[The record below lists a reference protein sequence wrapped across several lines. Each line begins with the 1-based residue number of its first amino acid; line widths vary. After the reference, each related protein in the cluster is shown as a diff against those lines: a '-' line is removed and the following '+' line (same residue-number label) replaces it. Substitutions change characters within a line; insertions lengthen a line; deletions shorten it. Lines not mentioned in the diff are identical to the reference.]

1 MGKRPDFEYHVGKWL
16 KYDRSGYNSSHPS
29 LGSPLDL
36 GNPWRP
42 LATLGGP
49 WRPCLKMTIWGE
61 IGHFQ
66 ACRQGSPRSKGDP
79 RVGWE
84 KNAWPHDK
92 VLIQSSILSHFDNS
106 GKLNLKMDFQIF
118 PFLLSTRWQSII
130 RRDVILGIGF
140 GKEMQKII
148 SH

>member
-1 MGKRPDFEYHVGKWL
+1 MIIYILHIYIDIYIDIYIKFTNWWSVTLMSLPP
-16 KYDRSGYNSSHPS
+16 HPH
-29 LGSPLDL
+29 LPVH
-36 GNPWRP
+36 
-42 LATLGGP
+42 T
-49 WRPCLKMTIWGE
+49 KT
-61 IGHFQ
+61 
-66 ACRQGSPRSKGDP
+66 
-79 RVGWE
+79 
-84 KNAWPHDK
+84 NAWPDDE
-92 VLIQSSILSHFDNS
+92 VLIQSSILLNFDNS